1 MYHDDEFIWL
11 TPQPKNRL
19 TLVIPNENYI
29 IIRPALQT
37 ELPAKASIGYI
48 PEKRVIA
55 FRADENGF
63 TIPKIGRITLSNER
77 ITLSD
82 MTRSLVEH
90 GLFYPAYFSATRVG
104 DRWYATLDAQQKP
117 ALNLKKPPRRKK
129 KRDLERLAEE
139 ADSL

>member
-1 MYHDDEFIWL
+1 MYHDDEFSWL

-37 ELPAKASIGYI
+37 ELPAKVSIGYI

-55 FRADENGF
+55 FRADEIGF
-63 TIPKIGRITLSNER
+63 TIPKSGRITLSNER

-82 MTRSLVEH
+82 MTRSLSSTACFIR
-90 GLFYPAYFSATRVG
+90 LTF
-104 DRWYATLDAQQKP
+104 
-117 ALNLKKPPRRKK
+117 PRRV
-129 KRDLERLAEE
+129 LETDGTPHWMR
-139 ADSL
+139 SKNRR

>member
-1 MYHDDEFIWL
+1 MNAGGFAMYHDDEFIWL

-55 FRADENGF
+55 FRADALSSTACF
-63 TIPKIGRITLSNER
+63 IPLT
-77 ITLSD
+77 
-82 MTRSLVEH
+82 
-90 GLFYPAYFSATRVG
+90 F
-104 DRWYATLDAQQKP
+104 
-117 ALNLKKPPRRKK
+117 PRRE
-129 KRDLERLAEE
+129 LETDGTPHWMR
-139 ADSL
+139 SKNRR